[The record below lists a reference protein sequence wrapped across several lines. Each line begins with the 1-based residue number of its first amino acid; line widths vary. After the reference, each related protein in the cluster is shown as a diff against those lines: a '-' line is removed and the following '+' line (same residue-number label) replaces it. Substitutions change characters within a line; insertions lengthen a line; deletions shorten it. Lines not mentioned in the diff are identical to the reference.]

1 MTADQPPNLDQS
13 SKPAAPVPVPTGSS
27 ARRSNF
33 HCLITVLSAMAL
45 ALWIVRTYVAYEAP
59 YYWSDFNYYEWA
71 TRISLN
77 AMLDSP
83 ITYPLL
89 LVSSATLTHN
99 LFFTAP
105 LAPLMVVLGDNRT
118 GFIESVTLAY
128 FIPFVALLASL
139 GVRMFQPAVSSK
151 KWLFFIFT
159 FACLALPPL
168 WAPLLRGYPDY
179 SAALTLLWCIH
190 LYFKN
195 RDLSSEKYNYYL
207 GFFLALAVLL
217 RRYFAYEAIAF
228 VLALVVDQWLTVKSV
243 KGLKAKFIP
252 LLQIGMAGAV
262 TIIALGFSFLV
273 NVTRHNYHALYE
285 SYHVSLLHALSYFTS
300 SYGIVI
306 WLASL
311 SGIILAWRANLWQRD
326 NFRFVLMLYCTG
338 CIFWIMG
345 PNELGTHYTL
355 YFTPLVALGLFGL
368 IAVLSGPINFTRVAT
383 AIALLSFGAVN
394 LAFSLMP
401 PAVAQKFAIKQFMP
415 GMLSFVEV
423 EGEPLGALFS
433 ANYGPW
439 QYSDRGALHSLVTDM
454 RSAIA
459 ANQDPSLPARMK
471 MAKQIDKRGL
481 VYVAAFSNI
490 LSDGVL
496 RNAEREL
503 YGKYGDTI
511 AWAELP
517 CVDSKDSYALER
529 LLGAS
534 YVVVPDKSQ
543 FFIPAKEQD
552 ILTAVL
558 SCFKEGWPLAQDF
571 AVSKNIAP
579 QILDGEVKATVY
591 ERVRPTSLKDAALT
605 LGKMR
610 QFVKDRP
617 GSQPAWITTGALS
630 EICYDLKRSHFNFKL
645 DAPREKCLEGER
657 RYLLYSDELPDAFIL
672 EGDVV
677 KEGVPISLAVECV
690 QLDAEGHQIVSQQF
704 ALKEN
709 KTHLKLELVR
719 GRTAYLALVL
729 DKSADGETG
738 NVSFEKLTVKAVK

>member
-1 MTADQPPNLDQS
+1 MTADQPPPNLPEAP
-13 SKPAAPVPVPTGSS
+13 KAAPVTTGPQPRPSKF
-27 ARRSNF
+27 RS
-33 HCLITVLSAMAL
+33 LVTVLSATAL
-45 ALWIVRTYVAYEAP
+45 ALWLVRTYIAIEAP

-77 AMLDSP
+77 AMVDSP
-83 ITYPLL
+83 ITFPLL

-118 GFIESVTLAY
+118 GFIESVALAY
-128 FIPFVALLASL
+128 FIPFATLLASFGGRL
-139 GVRMFQPAVSSK
+139 LQPAVGSK

-159 FACLALPPL
+159 FTCLAIPPL

-179 SAALTLLWCIH
+179 SAALALLWCAH

-195 RDLSSEKYNYYL
+195 RDLTSEKYNYYL

-217 RRYFAYEAIAF
+217 RRYFAYDAIAF
-228 VLALVVDQWLTVKSV
+228 VLALIIDQWLAVKTLPA
-243 KGLKAKFIP
+243 LKAKFIP
-252 LLQIGMAGAV
+252 LLQIGMAGSV

-285 SYHVSLLHALSYFTS
+285 SYHVSLMQNLTYFGS
-300 SYGIVI
+300 SYGLVI
-306 WLASL
+306 LLASL
-311 SGIILAWRANLWQRD
+311 AGMILAWRTHLWQKE
-326 NFRFVLMLYCTG
+326 NLRFALTFYGAG
-338 CIFWIMG
+338 CLFWLLG

-355 YFTPLVALGLFGL
+355 YFTPLVAFGLFGL
-368 IAVLSGPINFTRVAT
+368 IAVLRSPINLARAAV
-383 AIALLSFGAVN
+383 AIALCLFAVFN
-394 LAFSLMP
+394 LALSLMP
-401 PAVAQKFAIKQFMP
+401 PAAGQKLGIGQFAP
-415 GMLSFVEV
+415 GMLSFVEI

-439 QYSDRGALHSLVTDM
+439 QRSDRGSLHGLVTDM
-454 RSAIA
+454 RAVIA
-459 ANQDPSLPARMK
+459 AEQEPSLPARMNQ
-471 MAKQIDKRGL
+471 AKQVDKRGL
-481 VYVAAFSNI
+481 VYVAAFSNT

-534 YVVVPDKSQ
+534 YVVVSDKPQ
-543 FFIPAKEQD
+543 YFIQAQEQD
-552 ILTAVL
+552 ILTSIL
-558 SCFKEGWPLAQDF
+558 TCFKEGWPLAQDF
-571 AVSKNIAP
+571 AESDSIAP
-579 QILDGEVKATVY
+579 QTLDGGVKATVY
-591 ERVRPTSLKDAALT
+591 KRLRPTALKEAALT

-617 GSQPAWITTGALS
+617 GSQPAWITTGSLS
-630 EICYDLKRSHFNFKL
+630 EICYDLKRPNFSFKL

-657 RYLLYSDELPDAFIL
+657 RYLLYSDQLPDSFVL
-672 EGDVV
+672 EGDVI
-677 KEGVPISLAVECV
+677 KAGVPIPLAVECV
-690 QLDAEGHQIVSQQF
+690 QLDQEGHQVVSQQF
-704 ALKEN
+704 VLKDD
-709 KTHLKLELVR
+709 KTHLKLELAR

-729 DKSADGETG
+729 DKSADGESGT
-738 NVSFEKLTVKAVK
+738 VSFDKLTVKAIK